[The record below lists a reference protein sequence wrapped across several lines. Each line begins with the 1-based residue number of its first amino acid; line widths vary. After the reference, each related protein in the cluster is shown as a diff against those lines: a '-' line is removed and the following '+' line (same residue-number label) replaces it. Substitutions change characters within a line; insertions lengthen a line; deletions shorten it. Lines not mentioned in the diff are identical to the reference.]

1 MIDLNLLKKQA
12 AEARNGLRKNAFN
25 PVTPEAQAAAM
36 GGGAPPMDPMAA
48 MGGMPPGGDPM
59 AAMGGMP
66 PGGDPMA
73 AMGGGMPMDPAA
85 MGGGLPPD
93 PMAMDPMAMGGM
105 PPEPGMAEM
114 EAEAGTPVQLN
125 LEDLQQILQE
135 VAGGKEKEE
144 SGRATN
150 KDIMTKMQAVDD
162 RLSALAAAL
171 GVQLPAGDVGMG
183 GDTEPTPAQAEP
195 SEIDNAAAA
204 LAADQLS
211 GAPGFSEMDAGLPP
225 GETLPKTAS
234 VIDWSRTK
242 LAR

>member
-12 AEARNGLRKNAFN
+12 AEARNGLKKNAFN
-25 PVTPEAQAAAM
+25 PVTQEAQAAAM

-59 AAMGGMP
+59 AAMGGDPMAAMGGGGMP
-66 PGGDPMA
+66 MDPVAMGGDPMA
-73 AMGGGMPMDPAA
+73 AMGG
-85 MGGGLPPD
+85 D
-93 PMAMDPMAMGGM
+93 PMAAMAMGGGM
-105 PPEPGMAEM
+105 PPEPGMEEM
-114 EAEAGTPVQLN
+114 EAAAGTPVQLN

-135 VAGGKEKEE
+135 VSGGKEKEE

-150 KDIMTKMQAVDD
+150 KDIMAKMQAVDD
-162 RLSALAAAL
+162 RLSALAAAM

-234 VIDWSRTK
+234 VIDWSKTK